1 MTKKGLEIADS
12 RSGICLAPSFHGL
25 IGGVVRTLLNRC
37 GDRELLLALMAL
49 VGAIVALVS
58 S

>member
-1 MTKKGLEIADS
+1 M
-12 RSGICLAPSFHGL
+12 
-25 IGGVVRTLLNRC
+25 RTLLNRC

>member
-1 MTKKGLEIADS
+1 
-12 RSGICLAPSFHGL
+12 
-25 IGGVVRTLLNRC
+25 VRTLLNRC

>member
-1 MTKKGLEIADS
+1 M
-12 RSGICLAPSFHGL
+12 
-25 IGGVVRTLLNRC
+25 RTLLHRC